1 MKQVSNDFLSG
12 IHKTGRRFNNSI
24 QYTINNATRYVLTDK
39 IFRIKF
45 NGYGEIGKTIM
56 MSYEVDCTE
65 DLPEDGLYLIRA
77 GVQSGN
83 YTDWALGS
91 KMYMTDKK
99 YREDKKLYEYTFC
112 DAMVKTMV
120 DFDWGTIVGNYDTIT
135 LTTLITS
142 ILDYIGFTYST
153 TGLPNVSTINIK
165 RSQIDGIRLT
175 CRDVLD
181 MALELCGVSLKT
193 IDDNGSSKY
202 VIVDPTATPDSTNT
216 IIVTKDEIIDD
227 MAYTKEKYGPVN
239 SILFES
245 EVSESDNL
253 ERKDSTSIANNGL
266 TQYKITG
273 NLLLD
278 NDNRAT
284 AIDILYN
291 QLNGFQ
297 YYLCDL
303 RTIGFMY
310 VEPLD
315 NINLVLIYGQEN
327 YICKVTSDVFTLE
340 DGLEETIQSE
350 KPKQTTEEYIGG
362 SPYDDKKAR
371 IDVDKMKGEIVLKTD
386 SDGKIAQVRL
396 DSSGDDGSVV
406 QIKGTQINLEGT
418 TTINDRF
425 KIDTNGYMY
434 AKAGG
439 EVAGWKI
446 SDDALYKYVRIG
458 DYDYMTYI
466 QSPLTTYTE
475 DSWIFST
482 QKKHKDALGYGGTAI
497 IKLGGDIKGKDI
509 TASGNITA
517 TNNLLVQNKLEGY
530 LNLNDAKTHY
540 LGEYGLYFTDE
551 TFTIVGT
558 NEYTRY
564 THNGFAVN
572 GNGAMSGSLWLQN
585 VYPQSKVEIKKNIK
599 LYDKNALDIL
609 KNIDIYNYNFKT
621 EEDKDK
627 KHIGFIIGDDYKY
640 SKEITN
646 NDNSGVDL
654 YSFVSVCCKAI
665 QEQQK
670 EIEELKEQIEKLSKK

>member
-83 YTDWALGS
+83 YIDWALGS

-202 VIVDPTATPDSTNT
+202 VIVDPTATPDGTNT
-216 IIVTKDEIIDD
+216 IVVTKDEIIDD

-253 ERKDSTSIANNGL
+253 ERKDSTSITNNGL

-371 IDVDKMKGEIVLKTD
+371 IDVDKLKGEIVLKTD
-386 SDGKIAQVRL
+386 SNGKISKVRL
-396 DSSGDDGSVV
+396 DSSGDDGSLVE
-406 QIKGTQINLEGT
+406 IKA
-418 TTINDRF
+418 D
-425 KIDTNGYMY
+425 
-434 AKAGG
+434 
-439 EVAGWKI
+439 
-446 SDDALYKYVRIG
+446 
-458 DYDYMTYI
+458 
-466 QSPLTTYTE
+466 
-475 DSWIFST
+475 
-482 QKKHKDALGYGGTAI
+482 
-497 IKLGGDIKGKDI
+497 
-509 TASGNITA
+509 NI
-517 TNNLLVQNKLEGY
+517 KLEGY
-530 LNLNDAKTHY
+530 TTINGNFKIDNYGNMECKNAKLIGGQMTVSNALPDEGYIIFEGTYQSLTWVNNFFLFQQYLHDSNYYRSYTSGYNSVNDYMYVRLRHNVSNDYQAEMIAQSNQAKVKVTKNDYGYGLDAVDGVISISDRKAKDNIKDIDEKKSMNIITKLNPVEFNYKKDEKTHR
-540 LGEYGLYFTDE
+540 GLIAQDVVEVLKDNDIEKQVYAYDE
-551 TFTIVGT
+551 
-558 NEYTRY
+558 E
-564 THNGFAVN
+564 
-572 GNGAMSGSLWLQN
+572 
-585 VYPQSKVEIKKNIK
+585 K
-599 LYDKNALDIL
+599 
-609 KNIDIYNYNFKT
+609 
-621 EEDKDK
+621 
-627 KHIGFIIGDDYKY
+627 
-640 SKEITN
+640 
-646 NDNSGVDL
+646 DL
-654 YSFVSVCCKAI
+654 YSLNYIELIPDLINCIKY
-665 QEQQK
+665 QQK